1 MGDDGGDGDDGDDG
15 GGSGRAWVQG
25 VVEKIEDIEAD
36 MARLRESRKDV
47 FERSKGLGLDNKVVR
62 QMVRER
68 AMDAGARAEFARK
81 CQIYRAALGIL
92 DGTPLGEA
100 ARRSFERKDEAP
112 AKRSAPADAP
122 PAGSDAA
129 PAKRSA
135 RADAPPPVEDT
146 PEARLAARAQG
157 AAAAKAGRKVTENP
171 FGADDPR
178 RASWDEGW
186 CAEAGSDGMDIPAAF
201 RRRSGDAPKK
211 KRGGKK
217 GDDTQ
222 PGGAA

>member
-1 MGDDGGDGDDGDDG
+1 MGDDGGMGA
-15 GGSGRAWVQG
+15 RLRG
-25 VVEKIEDIEAD
+25 VVEEIEDIDAE
-36 MARLRESRKDV
+36 MARLRDRKKEV
-47 FERSKGLGLDNKVVR
+47 FERSKAHGLDNKVVR

-68 AMDAGARAEFARK
+68 AMDAGDRAEFARK

-100 ARRSFERKDEAP
+100 ARRSFERKDEA
-112 AKRSAPADAP
+112 APT
-122 PAGSDAA
+122 AGDAA
-129 PAKRSA
+129 P
-135 RADAPPPVEDT
+135 ADAPPPVEDT

-201 RRRSGDAPKK
+201 RRSGDAPKK